1 MTSLLAKMRAFFDRL
16 SVTVLRRDGEAGFDA
31 ELEAHVAMDTEAG
44 VRAGLDSIEARRQ
57 ALVRMGGAEQARQA
71 YRERARL
78 AWLEDVP
85 RDLGYGARM
94 LMRQK
99 AATAVAVLTLAI
111 GIGASTAIF
120 SAVKPILIS
129 PLPYPHAKRLMMVWE
144 TGTSG
149 VLSPVT
155 FGTFYGISQQNR
167 SFDALAVFKGWQPA
181 ATATS
186 DADRPERLD
195 GQRVSADYFRTLGVS
210 PRLGRDFQSSDD
222 RFRGPNVVILSD
234 RIWRNRYGSD
244 SAIVGKQIRLDDAP
258 YTVIG
263 VMPGDFENVVSS
275 TAEVWAPLQ
284 YNPALPWDGRE
295 WGHHLHMIGRSKP
308 GISSQQAAKEL
319 SVVLRSLA
327 QIYARGY
334 DSSGGAPK
342 GMAVHA
348 LQGDLTESVRPALL
362 AVLGAVVLVL
372 LIACVNVASLQLA
385 RGVQR
390 RAEFAMRT
398 ALGAPRGRLV
408 RQLLAESL
416 LLAAIGCAVGTAV
429 AKAGVSALLELS
441 PPGLPRLNAIA
452 LDGWVF
458 LFALVLTTLI
468 GLGVG
473 LVSSLQASRT
483 ELQTGVQQSSGR
495 SVDGNHRTRRVL
507 VVTEV
512 SLAVVLLVSAGL
524 LLRSMQRLFAV
535 DPGFDAQHLITM
547 QVQESGHRYDSDTAR
562 LQLFQQALD
571 KIRRVPGVVAAGLTS
586 QLPLS
591 GDQDVYGIEF
601 EKDHNPL
608 GVPAFRYAVSAG
620 YLEAMHI
627 PLLRGRALNE
637 LDRAGAPVAVLITES
652 LAREEFAGQD
662 PIGQRVRLGPDAG
675 QANKPWATIVGV
687 VGNVKQESLALKS
700 EDAFYVT
707 TGQWPWGDPVQS
719 VVVRTGGGIEPV
731 TLTSAIQEAIWAAD
745 KTRPITRVATM
756 NELVAATA
764 LERRFV
770 LVLFEAFG
778 LVALALAAIGIYGI
792 LAGSVTER
800 TREIGV
806 RTALGAT
813 RTDILA
819 LVLRQGMTLTVIGMA
834 IGLCGALAA
843 GRALNAMLFG
853 VTWLDAST
861 YAVAIGLLFAVS
873 GIACLIPARRAASI
887 DPMKALRTE

>member
-1 MTSLLAKMRAFFDRL
+1 
-16 SVTVLRRDGEAGFDA
+16 
-31 ELEAHVAMDTEAG
+31 
-44 VRAGLDSIEARRQ
+44 
-57 ALVRMGGAEQARQA
+57 
-71 YRERARL
+71 
-78 AWLEDVP
+78 
-85 RDLGYGARM
+85 
-94 LMRQK
+94 
-99 AATAVAVLTLAI
+99 
-111 GIGASTAIF
+111 
-120 SAVKPILIS
+120 
-129 PLPYPHAKRLMMVWE
+129 
-144 TGTSG
+144 
-149 VLSPVT
+149 
-155 FGTFYGISQQNR
+155 
-167 SFDALAVFKGWQPA
+167 
-181 ATATS
+181 
-186 DADRPERLD
+186 
-195 GQRVSADYFRTLGVS
+195 
-210 PRLGRDFQSSDD
+210 
-222 RFRGPNVVILSD
+222 
-234 RIWRNRYGSD
+234 
-244 SAIVGKQIRLDDAP
+244 
-258 YTVIG
+258 
-263 VMPGDFENVVSS
+263 
-275 TAEVWAPLQ
+275 
-284 YNPALPWDGRE
+284 
-295 WGHHLHMIGRSKP
+295 
-308 GISSQQAAKEL
+308 
-319 SVVLRSLA
+319 
-327 QIYARGY
+327 
-334 DSSGGAPK
+334 
-342 GMAVHA
+342 
-348 LQGDLTESVRPALL
+348 
-362 AVLGAVVLVL
+362 
-372 LIACVNVASLQLA
+372 
-385 RGVQR
+385 
-390 RAEFAMRT
+390 
-398 ALGAPRGRLV
+398 
-408 RQLLAESL
+408 
-416 LLAAIGCAVGTAV
+416 
-429 AKAGVSALLELS
+429 
-441 PPGLPRLNAIA
+441 
-452 LDGWVF
+452 
-458 LFALVLTTLI
+458 
-468 GLGVG
+468 
-473 LVSSLQASRT
+473 
-483 ELQTGVQQSSGR
+483 
-495 SVDGNHRTRRVL
+495 
-507 VVTEV
+507 
-512 SLAVVLLVSAGL
+512 
-524 LLRSMQRLFAV
+524 
-535 DPGFDAQHLITM
+535 
-547 QVQESGHRYDSDTAR
+547 VQESGHRYDSDAAR
-562 LQLFQQALD
+562 LQLFQQALES
-571 KIRRVPGVVAAGLTS
+571 IRRIPGVTAAGFTS

-591 GDQDVYGIEF
+591 GDQDIYGVEF

-806 RTALGAT
+806 RAALGAT

-819 LVLRQGMTLTVIGMA
+819 LVLRQGMALTVIGME